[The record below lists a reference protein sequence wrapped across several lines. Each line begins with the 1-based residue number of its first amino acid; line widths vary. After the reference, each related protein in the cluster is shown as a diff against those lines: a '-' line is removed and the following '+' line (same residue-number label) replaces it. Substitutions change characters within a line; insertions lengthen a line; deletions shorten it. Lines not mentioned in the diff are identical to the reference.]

1 MNLYVKVIGLILIC
15 TLTACQN
22 ETEKA
27 VNAQQHFMCKAL
39 IQGFLITQHLTN
51 YELNL
56 EDHHP
61 LKTQLNYTA
70 QLKNV
75 QRLMPQPKQL
85 QFNCIQGDNA
95 KVQLHLVDPTQ
106 AQAHVVLSLNIPKA
120 IDIKRLTAYQLPA
133 QP

>member
-1 MNLYVKVIGLILIC
+1 MNLYIEVAGLTLILF
-15 TLTACQN
+15 LTACQN

-39 IQGFLITQHLTN
+39 IQGFLSTQHLKD
-51 YELNL
+51 YEVNV

-85 QFNCIQGDNA
+85 QFNCIQDNSA

>member
-1 MNLYVKVIGLILIC
+1 MNLYIKVAGLTLIFF
-15 TLTACQN
+15 LTACQN
-22 ETEKA
+22 ETEKT
-27 VNAQQHFMCKAL
+27 VNAQQHFMCKEL
-39 IQGFLITQHLTN
+39 IQGFLSTQHLTD
-51 YELNL
+51 YEVNI
-56 EDHHP
+56 EDYHL